1 MYFLR
6 GVRWSKNFFSSRF
19 SLSELDSLPLPG
31 FFFGLSLRME
41 SGFLGGIRGSPRWSF
56 FSRSSGSSL
65 LGDSGSLSLVRDFFC
80 FHHGSIEILHSK
92 LLGEEQLRSMAGQG
106 VYLVSVA
113 RRGAHL
119 LEIVESVC
127 DFLFCV
133 FLVSLRSGKRTWK
146 LQAGSTEL
154 EHGNEAASSIATFR
168 LGCYSG
174 APFSHLGAR
183 FCCECAVAKSLKRN
197 FTGP

>member
-1 MYFLR
+1 MVGLT
-6 GVRWSKNFFSSRF
+6 SS
-19 SLSELDSLPLPG
+19 SS
-31 FFFGLSLRME
+31 FFGSL
-41 SGFLGGIRGSPRWSF
+41 FLCALLHEGVWF
-56 FSRSSGSSL
+56 FSREAWGLLSLAIRDLSL
-65 LGDSGSLSLVRDFFC
+65 LCWNGFV
-80 FHHGSIEILHSK
+80 FHHGSIGILHSK

-127 DFLFCV
+127 DFVFCV

-154 EHGNEAASSIATFR
+154 EHGNEAASSISTFR

-174 APFSHLGAR
+174 APSSHLGAR